1 MGKGATMKD
10 IVQENKETKLEN
22 SSVNYGTSLYD
33 GLMDAALVGAFQDT
47 VQRYGGAI
55 GEHLVGLTGIDNLR
69 HHEWIRGLSKI
80 ADSKVHPDY
89 EYQNIHQQAGFSA
102 EVKSV
107 VRQNGEA
114 RIHGDATRTMRT
126 DDLGRVND
134 PLYDSVKLDEH
145 GTMIDGTGTQ
155 IKFLGYSESDPFNE
169 HSAARAF
176 QKLMSD
182 KFAKYHE
189 HHVFIEVPKDQYEG
203 LLVEADKKIQT
214 LHDQLAHVTDPEVR
228 HHLEI
233 QLDRAEAIRQHTR
246 QSMVTSDEAVF
257 AREHPYLST
266 AQDMGHIA
274 HTAGLQAAEFGA
286 IIGGSMAVV
295 QQTVA
300 LLKGEV
306 TGKEAAINIGKST
319 VKRAGQSYAVGAG
332 GTLLKGAMEQAS
344 SAGLRGS
351 SMTGLPQAMVQVGI
365 TSSQV
370 LYRYCTGQIDGKTCV
385 QELSLQS
392 ANMLSASLFA
402 GIGQVV
408 IPIPIVGGMLGAMAG
423 YSMSSAMFGIL
434 QQAFREEGIA
444 INQRQEQETAC
455 AQYVAQMKA
464 YREQFESAIN
474 TYFSHEK
481 ERFQQAFTGM
491 QDGIKVNDTQW
502 VLDMGNSLIA
512 RFGGTVTYKNQE
524 EFDALMVSDESLR
537 I

>member
-1 MGKGATMKD
+1 
-10 IVQENKETKLEN
+10 
-22 SSVNYGTSLYD
+22 
-33 GLMDAALVGAFQDT
+33 
-47 VQRYGGAI
+47 
-55 GEHLVGLTGIDNLR
+55 
-69 HHEWIRGLSKI
+69 
-80 ADSKVHPDY
+80 
-89 EYQNIHQQAGFSA
+89 
-102 EVKSV
+102 
-107 VRQNGEA
+107 
-114 RIHGDATRTMRT
+114 
-126 DDLGRVND
+126 
-134 PLYDSVKLDEH
+134 
-145 GTMIDGTGTQ
+145 
-155 IKFLGYSESDPFNE
+155 
-169 HSAARAF
+169 
-176 QKLMSD
+176 
-182 KFAKYHE
+182 
-189 HHVFIEVPKDQYEG
+189 
-203 LLVEADKKIQT
+203 
-214 LHDQLAHVTDPEVR
+214 
-228 HHLEI
+228 
-233 QLDRAEAIRQHTR
+233 
-246 QSMVTSDEAVF
+246 
-257 AREHPYLST
+257 
-266 AQDMGHIA
+266 
-274 HTAGLQAAEFGA
+274 
-286 IIGGSMAVV
+286 
-295 QQTVA
+295 
-300 LLKGEV
+300 
-306 TGKEAAINIGKST
+306 
-319 VKRAGQSYAVGAG
+319 
-332 GTLLKGAMEQAS
+332 
-344 SAGLRGS
+344 
-351 SMTGLPQAMVQVGI
+351 MTGLPQAMVQVGI

>member
-1 MGKGATMKD
+1 MSDRIEENGGKKP
-10 IVQENKETKLEN
+10 EK
-22 SSVNYGTSLYD
+22 SSVNHITSIDD
-33 GLMDAALVGAFQDT
+33 GFMDATLVGTFQDM

-55 GEHLVGLTGIDNLR
+55 GEHLVGLTGMDNLR
-69 HHEWIRGLSKI
+69 NHEWVRGLSKI

-107 VRQNGEA
+107 VRQNAEA
-114 RIHGDATRTMRT
+114 RIQGDTSRTMRT

-134 PLYDSVKLDEH
+134 PLYDSVKLDEQEAI
-145 GTMIDGTGTQ
+145 IDGTGTQ
-155 IKFLGYSESDPFNE
+155 IKFLGYSEGDPFNE
-169 HSAARAF
+169 GSATRAF

-189 HHVFIEVPKDQYEG
+189 HHVLIEVPKDQYEG
-203 LLVEADKKIQT
+203 LLAEADKKIQA
-214 LHDQLAHVTDPEVR
+214 LHQQLARVTDPEAR
-228 HHLEI
+228 DHLEI
-233 QLDRAEAIRQHTR
+233 QLDRAEAIRQNTR
-246 QSMVTSDEAVF
+246 QSVVTSNEVVF

-266 AQDMGHIA
+266 AQDMGQIIHS
-274 HTAGLQAAEFGA
+274 AGMQAAEFGA

-300 LLKGEV
+300 LLKGESI
-306 TGKEAAINIGKST
+306 GKEAAINIGKST
-319 VKRAGQSYAVGAG
+319 IKRAGQSYVVGAG
-332 GTLLKGAMEQAS
+332 GTLLKGIMEQAS
-344 SAGLRGS
+344 SASLRGAS
-351 SMTGLPQAMVQVGI
+351 RTGLPQAMVQVGI
-365 TSSQV
+365 ASSQV
-370 LYRYCTGQIDGKTCV
+370 LYRYCTGQIDGHTCV

-423 YSMSSAMFGIL
+423 YSISSAMFGML
-434 QQAFREEGIA
+434 QQAFKEEGIA
-444 INQRQEQETAC
+444 IDRRQELEVAC
-455 AQYVAQMKA
+455 IQYVAQMKA

-481 ERFQQAFTGM
+481 EQFKQAFIGM
-491 QDGIKVNDTQW
+491 QEGIQVNDTQW
-502 VLDMGNSLIA
+502 VLDMGNRIIA
-512 RFGGTVTYKNQE
+512 HFGGIVTYKNQM
-524 EFDALMVSDESLR
+524 EFDALMVSDEPLR

>member
-10 IVQENKETKLEN
+10 IVQENKENKLKN
-22 SSVNYGTSLYD
+22 NSVNCRTSLYD
-33 GLMDAALVGAFQDT
+33 GLMDATLVGAFQDT

-114 RIHGDATRTMRT
+114 RIHGDMTRTMRT
-126 DDLGRVND
+126 DDMGSVND
-134 PLYDSVKLDEH
+134 PLYDSVRLNEN
-145 GTMIDGTGTQ
+145 GTIIEGSGTQ
-155 IKFLGYSESDPFNE
+155 IKFVGYSESDPLNE
-169 HSAARAF
+169 HSATRAF

-189 HHVFIEVPKDQYEG
+189 HDVLIEVPKDQYEG
-203 LLVEADKKIQT
+203 ILQEADKKINT
-214 LHDQLAHVTDPEVR
+214 LHEQINHVTDSEVR
-228 HHLEI
+228 QHLEV
-233 QLDRAEAIRQHTR
+233 QLHRAEAIRENVR
-246 QSMVTSDEAVF
+246 QSVVTSDEAVF

-266 AQDMGHIA
+266 AQDMMHIA
-274 HTAGLQAAEFGA
+274 HTAGIQAAEFGA
-286 IIGGSMAVV
+286 IIGGSMSVV

-306 TGKEAAINIGKST
+306 TGKEAAINIGKTT
-319 VKRAGQSYAVGAG
+319 VKRAGQSYAVGVG
-332 GTLLKGAMEQAS
+332 GTLLKGVMEQAS
-344 SAGLRGS
+344 SAGLRGA

-370 LYRYCTGQIDGKTCV
+370 LYRYCTGQIDGNTCV

-392 ANMLSASLFA
+392 ANMLAASLFA

-423 YSMSSAMFGIL
+423 YSMSSAMFGML

-444 INQRQEQETAC
+444 INQRQELETAC
-455 AQYVAQMKA
+455 TQYVAQMKA

-481 ERFQQAFTGM
+481 EQFQQAFTGM
-491 QDGIKVNDTQW
+491 
-502 VLDMGNSLIA
+502 
-512 RFGGTVTYKNQE
+512 
-524 EFDALMVSDESLR
+524 
-537 I
+537 

>member
-10 IVQENKETKLEN
+10 IVQENKENKLKN
-22 SSVNYGTSLYD
+22 NSVNCRTSLYD

-114 RIHGDATRTMRT
+114 RIHGDMTRTMRT
-126 DDLGRVND
+126 DDMGSVND
-134 PLYDSVKLDEH
+134 PLYDSVRLNEN
-145 GTMIDGTGTQ
+145 GTIIEGSGTQ
-155 IKFLGYSESDPFNE
+155 IKFVGYSESDPLNE
-169 HSAARAF
+169 HSATRAF

-189 HHVFIEVPKDQYEG
+189 HDVLIEVPKDQYEG
-203 LLVEADKKIQT
+203 ILQEADKKINT
-214 LHDQLAHVTDPEVR
+214 LHEQINHVTDSEVQQ
-228 HHLEI
+228 HLEV
-233 QLDRAEAIRQHTR
+233 QLHRAEAIRENVR
-246 QSMVTSDEAVF
+246 QSVVTSDEAIF
-257 AREHPYLST
+257 AREYPYLST
-266 AQDMGHIA
+266 AQDMMHIA
-274 HTAGLQAAEFGA
+274 HTAGIQAAEFGA
-286 IIGGSMAVV
+286 IIGGSMSVV

-306 TGKEAAINIGKST
+306 TGKEAAINIGKTT
-319 VKRAGQSYAVGAG
+319 VKRAGQSYAVGVG
-332 GTLLKGAMEQAS
+332 GTLLKGVMEQAS
-344 SAGLRGS
+344 SAGLRGA

-370 LYRYCTGQIDGKTCV
+370 LYRYCTGQIDGNTCV

-392 ANMLSASLFA
+392 ANMLAASLFA

-423 YSMSSAMFGIL
+423 YSMSSAMFGML
-434 QQAFREEGIA
+434 QQVFREEGIA
-444 INQRQEQETAC
+444 INQRQELETAC

-481 ERFQQAFTGM
+481 EQFQQVFTGM

-502 VLDMGNSLIA
+502 VLDMGNRIIA
-512 RFGGTVTYKNQE
+512 CFGGTVTYKNQE
-524 EFDALMVSDESLR
+524 EFDALMASDESLR

>member
-1 MGKGATMKD
+1 MNDTTQKNKAIKS
-10 IVQENKETKLEN
+10 ENHFANRTA
-22 SSVNYGTSLYD
+22 SLYD
-33 GLMDAALVGAFQDT
+33 GLMDATLVGAFQDT

-69 HHEWIRGLSKI
+69 NHEWVRGLTKI

-102 EVKSV
+102 EIKSV
-107 VRQNGEA
+107 VRQNSEA
-114 RIHGDATRTMRT
+114 RIHGDATRIMRT

-134 PLYDSVKLDEH
+134 PLYDSVQLDEH
-145 GTMIDGTGTQ
+145 GAIIDGTGTQ
-155 IKFLGYSESDPFNE
+155 IKFLGYSESDPFHE

-176 QKLMSD
+176 QTLMSD

-189 HHVFIEVPKDQYEG
+189 HHVLIEVPKDQYEG

-233 QLDRAEAIRQHTR
+233 QLERAEAIRQHTR
-246 QSMVTSDEAVF
+246 QSVVTSDEAVF

-266 AQDMGHIA
+266 AQDMGRIA
-274 HTAGLQAAEFGA
+274 HSAGVQAAEFGA
-286 IIGGSMAVV
+286 IIGGSIAVV

-300 LLKGEV
+300 LLKGEI
-306 TGKEAAINIGKST
+306 TGKEAAINISKST
-319 VKRAGQSYAVGAG
+319 VKRADQSYLVGAG

-344 SAGLRGS
+344 SGGLREAP
-351 SMTGLPQAMVQVGI
+351 MTGLPQAMVQVGI

-423 YSMSSAMFGIL
+423 YSMSSAMFGML
-434 QQAFREEGIA
+434 QQAFREEGFA
-444 INQRQEQETAC
+444 IDRRQEVEAAC

-464 YREQFESAIN
+464 YREQFESAIT

-481 ERFQQAFTGM
+481 DQFQLAFKGM
-491 QDGIKVNDTQW
+491 QDGITVNDTQW
-502 VLDMGNSLIA
+502 VLDMGNRIIE
-512 RFGGTVTYKNQE
+512 RFGGTVDYKNQG
-524 EFDALMVSDESLR
+524 EFDALMASDEPLK